1 MSYRKR
7 RIGHGDGRGHDRRV
21 LYEILPKF
29 WQNFANPEH
38 VANFAKILPKFC
50 QNFAI
55 ILANRF
61 SLYVETHK
69 TVSFEQ
75 ADGSFEAEAADAP
88 TGVARQQ
95 HAAVCVPTTRGR
107 EQGAEQTRDRL
118 SRGPPAR
125 ARASS
130 KEVRAQ
136 AF

>member
-7 RIGHGDGRGHDRRV
+7 RIGHGDGRGHDP
-21 LYEILPKF
+21 LEYLTKIC
-29 WQNFANPEH
+29 QNFGKILAIRSN
-38 VANFAKILPKFC
+38 VANFAKILPKFW
-50 QNFAI
+50 QTV
-55 ILANRF
+55 
-61 SLYVETHK
+61 SLYIETHK

-88 TGVARQQ
+88 TGVAR
-95 HAAVCVPTTRGR
+95 RGR
-107 EQGAEQTRDRL
+107 EQGAEQKRARL
-118 SRGPPAR
+118 SRGPP

>member
-38 VANFAKILPKFC
+38 VANFAKILPKFW
-50 QNFAI
+50 
-55 ILANRF
+55 LAV
-61 SLYVETHK
+61 SLYIETHK

-75 ADGSFEAEAADAP
+75 ADGSFEAEDADAP
-88 TGVARQQ
+88 TGVGRQR
-95 HAAVCVPTTRGR
+95 HDALRLRPRRGG
-107 EQGAEQTRDRL
+107 EQGEE
-118 SRGPPAR
+118 PACARRSSAHR
-125 ARASS
+125 AGATA